1 MGVLTS
7 ISRGLEAV
15 STPLGVLSDM
25 VYAVAAASFL
35 LLLIV
40 YVFVTPSWREK
51 KRKRGRAI
59 CVWLMFAIYVL
70 LILAVTILGKR
81 TGDSAVDM
89 GSSQEAG

>member
-1 MGVLTS
+1 MDSDGNVSAPVTLELVVKDRIMGVLTS

-40 YVFVTPSWREK
+40 YV
-51 KRKRGRAI
+51 
-59 CVWLMFAIYVL
+59 L
-70 LILAVTILGKR
+70 
-81 TGDSAVDM
+81 
-89 GSSQEAG
+89 

>member
-15 STPLGVLSDM
+15 STPLGVLPDM

-40 YVFVTPSWREK
+40 YAFCNTILERK
-51 KRKRGRAI
+51 KRES
-59 CVWLMFAIYVL
+59 V
-70 LILAVTILGKR
+70 
-81 TGDSAVDM
+81 
-89 GSSQEAG
+89 AGPSVCG